1 MISIKRDVYLF
12 LFGLLFLLVTAYS
25 IMVSQSYYLGLEESA
40 KYEMLYEMRAVEKY
54 YQEKGTLP
62 DTEGRT
68 FQVFSSL
75 DVMPTHFRKSF
86 DWQAF
91 EPGEIY
97 EHYLVSKGNSNA
109 HYLYAST
116 QQVENKD
123 NRLYFVTTYD
133 KSLYYQ
139 LLESDIPESYTQ
151 FNQALL
157 ISGALL
163 LAVFIMV
170 RWLVYRLTQ
179 PVFRLAKWS
188 ATIDTQTPPSQQK
201 LRYQEL
207 IGLADTLT
215 QSIERERESIA
226 REETFLKTASHELRT
241 PIATISASNELIA
254 RGTEHLSPSQKR
266 ATNRINRATAN
277 MNNLITALL
286 WLSRKEQLP
295 VQESNVR
302 LKDLVAELVENNRY
316 LIERKA
322 VEVEVHCESAKVI
335 KLPLELTQI
344 TLTNLIR
351 NAFQHCVDGQIT
363 IRVVEDGILIS
374 NPTTEQNEE
383 SSPTGFGIGLTLVE
397 KVCHLQ
403 NWSLRFERSSST
415 YATELMFDS
424 PPLTK

>member
-54 YQEKGTLP
+54 YQERGTLP

-75 DVMPTHFRKSF
+75 DSMPTYFRKSF

-91 EPGEIY
+91 EPDEIY
-97 EHYLVSKGNSNA
+97 EHYLVAKDNSNA
-109 HYLYAST
+109 HYLYASMLE
-116 QQVENKD
+116 ENA
-123 NRLYFVTTYD
+123 NGNMLYFVTTYD
-133 KSLYYQ
+133 ESLYYQ
-139 LLESDIPESYTQ
+139 LVESDIPESYTQ

-163 LAVFIMV
+163 LAVFVMV

-179 PVFRLAKWS
+179 PVLRLAKWS
-188 ATIDTQTPPSQQK
+188 STIDTQAPPSQQK

-207 IGLADTLT
+207 IGLADTLA

-241 PIATISASNELIA
+241 PIATISASNELIE
-254 RGTEHLSPSQKR
+254 RGKERLSPSQKR
-266 ATNRINRATAN
+266 ATDRINRATAN

-295 VQESNVR
+295 IQASKVD
-302 LKDLVAELVENNRY
+302 LKT
-316 LIERKA
+316 
-322 VEVEVHCESAKVI
+322 S
-335 KLPLELTQI
+335 
-344 TLTNLIR
+344 
-351 NAFQHCVDGQIT
+351 
-363 IRVVEDGILIS
+363 
-374 NPTTEQNEE
+374 
-383 SSPTGFGIGLTLVE
+383 
-397 KVCHLQ
+397 
-403 NWSLRFERSSST
+403 
-415 YATELMFDS
+415 
-424 PPLTK
+424 

>member
-54 YQEKGTLP
+54 YQETGTLP
-62 DTEGRT
+62 NTKGRT

-75 DVMPTHFRKSF
+75 DSMPIHFRKSF

-97 EHYLVSKGNSNA
+97 EHYLVAKDNSNA
-109 HYLYAST
+109 HYLYASM
-116 QQVENKD
+116 QEAKANG
-123 NRLYFVTTYD
+123 NMLYFVTTYD
-133 KSLYYQ
+133 ESLYYQ
-139 LLESDIPESYTQ
+139 LLESDIPDSYTQ

-163 LAVFIMV
+163 LAVFVMV
-170 RWLVYRLTQ
+170 RWLIFRLTQ

-188 ATIDTQTPPSQQK
+188 STLDTQEPPPQQK

-241 PIATISASNELIA
+241 PIATISASNELIE
-254 RGTEHLSPSQKR
+254 RGKEHLSPSQKR
-266 ATNRINRATAN
+266 ATKRINRATAN

-295 VQESNVR
+295 VQESDIR
-302 LKDLVAELVENNRY
+302 LRDLVNELIENNRY

-322 VEVEVHCESAKVI
+322 VEVEIQCESAKVI
-335 KLPLELTQI
+335 ELPFELTQI

-351 NAFQHCVDGQIT
+351 NAFQHCTEGQIT
-363 IRVVEDGILIS
+363 IRVFKEGVLIS
-374 NPTTEQNEE
+374 NPTTEHDEE
-383 SSPTGFGIGLTLVE
+383 SSPSGFGIGLTLVE
-397 KVCHLQ
+397 KICHQQDWALH
-403 NWSLRFERSSST
+403 FERSNST
-415 YATELMFDS
+415 YVTELMFGK
-424 PPLTK
+424 LR

>member
-62 DTEGRT
+62 DTKGRT
-68 FQVFSSL
+68 FQAFSSL
-75 DVMPTHFRKSF
+75 DSMPTHFRKSF

-91 EPGEIY
+91 ESGEIY
-97 EHYLVSKGNSNA
+97 EHYLVAKGNSNA
-109 HYLYAST
+109 HYLYASM
-116 QQVENKD
+116 QEEEANG
-123 NRLYFVTTYD
+123 NMLYFVTTYD
-133 KSLYYQ
+133 ESLYYQ

-188 ATIDTQTPPSQQK
+188 STIDTQAPPSQQK

-241 PIATISASNELIA
+241 PIATISASNELIE
-254 RGTEHLSPSQKR
+254 RGKEHLSPSQKR

-295 VQESNVR
+295 VQESEIR
-302 LKDLVAELVENNRY
+302 LRDLVNELVENNRY

-322 VEVEVHCESAKVI
+322 VEVEFQCESARTV
-335 KLPLELTQI
+335 KLPFELTQI
-344 TLTNLIR
+344 TLTNLVR
-351 NAFQHCVDGQIT
+351 NAFQHCAEGRIT
-363 IRVVEDGILIS
+363 IRVFKDGVLIS
-374 NPTTEQNEE
+374 NPATEQNEE

-397 KVCHLQ
+397 KICHQQ
-403 NWSLRFERSSST
+403 NWSLGFERSSSM
-415 YATELMFDS
+415 YVTELMFGK
-424 PPLTK
+424 PR

>member
-62 DTEGRT
+62 NTKGRT

-75 DVMPTHFRKSF
+75 DSMPTHFRQSF
-86 DWQAF
+86 DWQTF

-97 EHYLVSKGNSNA
+97 DHYLVAKDNSNA

-116 QQVENKD
+116 REAKANG
-123 NRLYFVTTYD
+123 NLLYFVTTYD
-133 KSLYYQ
+133 ESLYYQ
-139 LLESDIPESYTQ
+139 LLESDTPESYTQ

-163 LAVFIMV
+163 LAVFVMV
-170 RWLVYRLTQ
+170 RWLIFRLTQ

-188 ATIDTQTPPSQQK
+188 STLNTQEPPPQQK

-215 QSIERERESIA
+215 HSIERERESIA

-241 PIATISASNELIA
+241 PIATISASNELIE
-254 RGTEHLSPSQKR
+254 RGAEHLSPSQKR
-266 ATNRINRATAN
+266 ATNRINRATSN

-295 VQESNVR
+295 IQESKVD
-302 LKDLVAELVENNRY
+302 LKILVNELVENNRY
-316 LIERKA
+316 LLERKA
-322 VEVEVHCESAKVI
+322 VEVEIHGDSTDEI
-335 KLPLELTQI
+335 ELPLELTQI
-344 TLTNLIR
+344 TLTNLVR
-351 NAFQHCVDGQIT
+351 NAFQHCADGQIT
-363 IRVVEDGILIS
+363 IRVFKDSVLIS
-374 NPTTEQNEE
+374 NPTTEHDEE
-383 SSPTGFGIGLTLVE
+383 SSSSGFGIGLTLVE
-397 KVCHLQ
+397 KICYQ
-403 NWSLRFERSSST
+403 QDWSLHFERSNST
-415 YATELMFDS
+415 YVTELMFGK
-424 PPLTK
+424 LC